1 MTEKELKKLKRTELL
16 EMLLVQTKRV
26 EELEQEL
33 EKKNKQLE
41 DKRIVTEQTGNLADA
56 VLKLNGVFEA
66 AQKAAEQYL
75 YNIKCNT
82 EEKSNKDFNKDF
94 DKGLGENFKEENKGE
109 FQSDSQDDSKEIFQS
124 DKDF

>member
-56 VLKLNGVFEA
+56 VLRLNGVFEA

-75 YNIKCNT
+75 YNVKCTT
-82 EEKSNKDFNKDF
+82 EEKGKEDFNE
-94 DKGLGENFKEENKGE
+94 GLKESFKEDNKEELQGD
-109 FQSDSQDDSKEIFQS
+109 FQEVFQDDFKN
-124 DKDF
+124 

>member
-94 DKGLGENFKEENKGE
+94 GKGLGENFKEENKGE